1 MHMSTSSRL
10 AGLCLVSEV
19 TAADT
24 RAIEAGLHELWRMA
38 EGGEAGGALVRAASM
53 TLLLPVEQPTDPDD
67 LAPLLDALAAT
78 HPFRAILLVSD
89 EDVDRPR
96 ARLCSHTRGVGEGEL
111 TRYWEDIRIVSPPR
125 SLHQVM
131 SAVAS
136 LSLPNLPVHTWW
148 DGEPDFEGDLY
159 HHVVE
164 VADRILVD
172 SSRFGDPAASLPG
185 LAAAIEVAHES
196 IAFADLSW
204 TRLTPWRLLIA
215 ELFDAPADQALLDSI
230 EHVHVEYARQAG
242 GAAAQ
247 ALLLVGWLA
256 SRLGWEPRA
265 MRPHGSARGEWSF
278 EMVDGVRPVEV
289 VVAAVDGAAEPRGG
303 EGAAGLRSVSIRAAE
318 GDRRAEYTVERCD
331 DGEEAR
337 TVAEVD
343 GARREGIARLPASG
357 WADLLREELGRF
369 ATDRIYGE
377 SLSLVAR
384 VFDGRKG

>member
-1 MHMSTSSRL
+1 MSTSSRL

-38 EGGEAGGALVRAASM
+38 EGGAVGGALVRAASM
-53 TLLLPVEQPTDPDD
+53 TLLMPVEQHIDPDD

-89 EDVDRPR
+89 EGVDRPR
-96 ARLCSHTRGVGEGEL
+96 ARLCSHTRGVGEGEPA
-111 TRYWEDIRIVSPPR
+111 RYWEDIRIVSPPR
-125 SLHQVM
+125 VLHQVM
-131 SAVAS
+131 SAVATVT
-136 LSLPNLPVHTWW
+136 LPNLPVHTWW
-148 DGEPDFEGDLY
+148 DGEPDFESDLY

-172 SSRFGDPAASLPG
+172 SSQFGDPTASLPG
-185 LAAAIEVAHES
+185 LAAAIEVTHES

-215 ELFDAPADQALLDSI
+215 EFFDAPADRALLDSI
-230 EHVHVEYARQAG
+230 EHVQVEYARQAG
-242 GAAAQ
+242 GEAAQ

-265 MRPHGSARGEWSF
+265 MRPHGSGGGEWSF

-289 VVAAVDGAAEPRGG
+289 VVAVDGAAEAQRG
-303 EGAAGLRSVSIRAAE
+303 EGAAGLRSVTIRAAE
-318 GDRRAEYTVERCD
+318 GDRRADYAVERRD
-331 DGEEAR
+331 DDEEAR

-343 GARREGIARLPASG
+343 GARLEGIARLPASG
-357 WADLLREELGRF
+357 REGLLREELGRF

-384 VFDGRKG
+384 MLDGRKG

>member
-1 MHMSTSSRL
+1 MSTSSRL

-53 TLLLPVEQPTDPDD
+53 TLLLPVEAGIDPDD
-67 LAPLLDALAAT
+67 LAPLLDALTAT

-89 EDVDRPR
+89 EEVDRPR

-111 TRYWEDIRIVSPPR
+111 ARYWEDIRIVSPPR

-148 DGEPDFEGDLY
+148 DGDPDFDGNLY

-215 ELFDAPADQALLDSI
+215 EFFDAPADQALLNSI
-230 EHVHVEYARQAG
+230 QHVRVEYVWRG
-242 GAAAQ
+242 GGEAAQ
-247 ALLLVGWLA
+247 ALLLVSWLA

-289 VVAAVDGAAEPRGG
+289 VVAVDSAAEAQRG
-303 EGAAGLRSVSIRAAE
+303 ERTAGLRSVTIRAAE
-318 GDRRAEYTVERCD
+318 GDRRADYAVERCD

-343 GARREGIARLPASG
+343 GARLEGIARLPASG
-357 WADLLREELGRF
+357 RADLLREELGRF

-377 SLSLVAR
+377 SLLLVAR
-384 VFDGRKG
+384 MLDGRKG

>member
-38 EGGEAGGALVRAASM
+38 EGGEVGGTLVRAASM

-89 EDVDRPR
+89 EGVDRPR
-96 ARLCSHTRGVGEGEL
+96 ARLCSHTRGVGEGAPA
-111 TRYWEDIRIVSPPR
+111 RYWEDIRIISPPR
-125 SLHQVM
+125 VLHQVM
-131 SAVAS
+131 SAVAT
-136 LSLPNLPVHTWW
+136 LTLPNLPVHTWW

-185 LAAAIEVAHES
+185 LAAAIVVAHES

-215 ELFDAPADQALLDSI
+215 EFFDPPADQALLNSI
-230 EHVHVEYARQAG
+230 EHVRAEYVRRG
-242 GAAAQ
+242 GGEAAQ

-265 MRPHGSARGEWSF
+265 LRPGGSGGGEWSF

-289 VVAAVDGAAEPRGG
+289 VVAVDGAAEAQRG
-303 EGAAGLRSVSIRAAE
+303 ERTAGLRSVTIRAAE

-343 GARREGIARLPASG
+343 GARLEGIARLPASG
-357 WADLLREELGRF
+357 RADLLREELGRF

-384 VFDGRKG
+384 MLDGRKG